1 MKKILSLALA
11 CILMLGLFAGCAGTT
26 VVISEC
32 TCPEGHDTPDS
43 TEPSK
48 PAVTEPMITGEGAV
62 KTGLSIS
69 TTVSDSTSATAEA
82 DGAVKYDI
90 TLAAVTVDDKGVI
103 ASCVIDAIQS
113 KIKFS
118 NQGKIVTD
126 LSTEFA
132 SKNELGDAYGM
143 KVASSIGKEWNQQA
157 AAMAEYAVGKT
168 VAELKGIAVN
178 EKGAPSDADLS
189 SSVTLYIGSFVS
201 GIEAAVNN
209 ATHLGAQAGDKLVLT
224 TTTNMSSSKDATAD
238 ANGQAQAYA
247 TIGAITLNGDTV
259 TSCYIDA
266 VQANVNFDAA
276 GKITTDLSAPVAS
289 KNELGEAYGMKKAS
303 AIGKEWN
310 EQAASFS
317 EYVTGKTLSEVTGI
331 AMVDKKP
338 VDADLTASVTMK
350 INGFITLFEKAAQ

>member
-1 MKKILSLALA
+1 MR
-11 CILMLGLFAGCAGTT
+11 
-26 VVISEC
+26 
-32 TCPEGHDTPDS
+32 
-43 TEPSK
+43 
-48 PAVTEPMITGEGAV
+48 
-62 KTGLSIS
+62 
-69 TTVSDSTSATAEA
+69 
-82 DGAVKYDI
+82 
-90 TLAAVTVDDKGVI
+90 
-103 ASCVIDAIQS
+103 
-113 KIKFS
+113 
-118 NQGKIVTD
+118 
-126 LSTEFA
+126 
-132 SKNELGDAYGM
+132 
-143 KVASSIGKEWNQQA
+143 VASSISKEWNEQA
-157 AAMAEYAVGKT
+157 AAMAEYAIGKT

-178 EKGAPSDADLS
+178 EKGSPTDADLA

-224 TTTNMSSSKDATAD
+224 TTTNMASSKDATAD

-276 GKITTDLSAPVAS
+276 GKITTDLTAPVAS
-289 KNELGEAYGMKKAS
+289 KNELGDAYGMRKAS

-331 AMVDKKP
+331 AVVEKKP